1 MEWLVTYGV
10 ARASR
15 SGLIGPGCAD
25 PVPARHRLTPVIERT
40 APDGAPTVGV
50 IGGGQLAR
58 MLAAPASALGI
69 GLRVLT
75 RAADDPAAQVV
86 ADTWLGDWADAATV
100 AEFARGCAVLTVEH
114 EGQTRSDAATC
125 PVHPSPQALRC
136 AQDKLFMRRTL
147 TEYGYPGPRWAQV
160 TDVADVVA
168 CARNWGWP
176 VILKAPR
183 GGYDGRGV
191 WRVADRMSAER
202 VLADMSG
209 GLLAETSGGLLAEEC
224 VPFERELAAAVARS
238 PSGQAVAYPV
248 VATTQTDGI
257 CTEVVAPAPRLSD
270 DRVLAASHLALSIAR
285 DLAVTGMLTV
295 ELFDTGTDLLINE
308 LAMRPHN
315 CGHWS
320 IEGAIT
326 SQFENHLRA
335 VLDFPLGDPR
345 LRAPCAVMVNV
356 LGGTATGLTGAYRHV
371 LARDPQVKV
380 HLYGKAVR
388 PGRKLGHVT
397 LLGDR
402 PEPLLVRARHAADY
416 LSGRI
421 TE

>member
-1 MEWLVTYGV
+1 M
-10 ARASR
+10 
-15 SGLIGPGCAD
+15 I
-25 PVPARHRLTPVIERT
+25 VPPPA
-40 APDGAPTVGV
+40 DGAPIVGV

-58 MLAAPASALGI
+58 MLAAPACALGI
-69 GLRVLT
+69 GLRVLA

-86 ADTWLGDWADAATV
+86 ADTRVGDWRDAATV
-100 AEFARGCAVLTVEH
+100 ADFTRGCTVLTVEH
-114 EGQTRSDAATC
+114 EGSTRSDAATC

-136 AQDKLFMRRTL
+136 AQDKVHMRRTL
-147 TEYGYPGPRWAQV
+147 TEFGYPCPRWAHA
-160 TDVADVVA
+160 TDVAEVLA
-168 CARNWGWP
+168 FAGRSGWP
-176 VILKAPR
+176 LILKTPT

-191 WRVADRMSAER
+191 WRVADEGAAER
-202 VLADMSG
+202 TLADPDLARLLTATGG
-209 GLLAETSGGLLAEEC
+209 GLLVEEC
-224 VPFERELAAAVARS
+224 VAFERELAAAVARS

-270 DRVLAASHLALSIAR
+270 DRALAASHLALSIAR

-320 IEGAIT
+320 IEGAVT

-371 LARDPQVKV
+371 LARDPQLKV

-397 LLGDR
+397 LLGER

-421 TE
+421 SQ